1 MIYLILETEA
11 LLATLLSDR
20 AQDGVSELGSKV

>member
-1 MIYLILETEA
+1 MFYLILKTEA

-20 AQDGVSELGSKV
+20 APDGVLELGSKV